1 MTNVLEYRLKQLQN
15 IIFEAEQSIKNAG
28 KDIDKETIKQ
38 RKLFLAKCKNEE
50 KEILEMLGVK
60 TQTKKEDNKQDA
72 KKDDKKQT
80 KKQTKKQDNKQDK
93 KEE

>member
-28 KDIDKETIKQ
+28 KDIDKETLKQ
-38 RKLFLAKCKNEE
+38 RKLFLTKCKNEE

-80 KKQTKKQDNKQDK
+80 KKQDK
-93 KEE
+93 KEDKK

>member
-15 IIFEAEQSIKNAG
+15 IIFEAEQGIKSAG
-28 KDIDKETIKQ
+28 KDIDKETLKQ

-60 TQTKKEDNKQDA
+60 TQTKKQ
-72 KKDDKKQT
+72 DKKEN
-80 KKQTKKQDNKQDK
+80 KKQDK
-93 KEE
+93 KEDKKEDKK